1 MLQGGVLSADA
12 ADAFLHH
19 PYAADA
25 LRLCRWHDLTKI
37 AGHPTPDLSHC
48 LALESHLSKAA

>member
-12 ADAFLHH
+12 ADTFLHH

-37 AGHPTPDLSHC
+37 AGCPTPDLSHC